1 MHFRPPSFF
10 CRFQPVRRRAFYA
23 VIAGLMAFAGITRVE
38 AAAEVVV
45 YKEVGDMQLKLLV
58 EKPAGWSAG
67 DRRPAIVFFFGG
79 GWVGGS
85 PEQFRKQSEHLA
97 SRGMVGIRVQ
107 YRVIPKGDK
116 GPPLDSCADAKSA
129 MRYVRAHARELGI
142 DPGRIA
148 AAGGSAGGHLAAFA
162 TLVPGLDDPH
172 DDLKVSPRGNAL
184 VLFNP
189 VFNNGPGE
197 WGHARVGDRY
207 REFSPAHHVTKDAPP
222 AIVFLGD
229 KDALIPVR
237 VLEDFEAKMKAANVR
252 CDTRVFP
259 GATHGFFNKD
269 VEGIPGFSATLAET
283 DRFLTSLGWLE
294 KPVAKTGAP

>member
-1 MHFRPPSFF
+1 MKPAMGLSLDVANVLNEPQVLPATRAARSARSDQFRD
-10 CRFQPVRRRAFYA
+10 RHRRRERALLSPMHLARRLAPFAAIVASVFASVSSAF
-23 VIAGLMAFAGITRVE
+23 
-38 AAAEVVV
+38 AAAETLV
-45 YKEVGDMQLKLLV
+45 YKKASDTELKLFV
-58 EKPAGWSAG
+58 DKPPGWKAG

-85 PEQFRKQSEHLA
+85 PNQFLKQSEHFA
-97 SRGMVGIRVQ
+97 ARGMVGIRVQ
-107 YRVIPKGDK
+107 YRVIPKGDP
-116 GPPLDSCADAKSA
+116 GPPLVCVADAKSA
-129 MRYVRAHARELGI
+129 LRYVRAHAAELGL
-142 DPGRIA
+142 DPQRIA

-162 TLVPGLDDPH
+162 TLVPGLDDPA
-172 DDLKVSPRGNAL
+172 DDLKVSPKGNAL

-197 WGHARVGDRY
+197 WGHARVGARY

-237 VLEDFEAKMKAANVR
+237 VLEDFKAKMEAAGVR

-259 GATHGFFNKD
+259 G
-269 VEGIPGFSATLAET
+269 
-283 DRFLTSLGWLE
+283 R
-294 KPVAKTGAP
+294 GARLL